1 MASISSGLAAIFP
14 ADGGGGKLGST
25 TPSRRGPPDE
35 NRHQSPSPSQFQ
47 EPPVSF
53 NRTPPIQNE
62 HLSTAPDSDPPLP
75 NTPGALA
82 PKLSGTSIT
91 LTMTSLCLSATLS
104 ALDMTIVTTAVPNI
118 VASLNSVAGYIW
130 VGSAFILGFTAV
142 TPVWGSVADL
152 WGRKPIILLALT
164 IFLTGSLL
172 CALAPNMDALIA
184 GRAVQGVGASGMGVM
199 VNTIIC
205 DLFSLRDRGLYLAVT
220 SVIWAVGS
228 AVGPVL
234 GGVFTTRLN
243 WRWCFWINLP
253 IGGVVFIVLVFFL
266 DLPSPNT
273 PVLAGLK
280 AIDWTGSALCMGGA
294 LMVLLALDFGDVVHP
309 WSSATVI
316 CLIVF
321 GAVAIGIF
329 LVNEWKFAANPV
341 LPLRLLSSWSK
352 AAAYSVFAFNAYVF
366 IGITYYLP
374 LYSQAVLGANALTS
388 GLYMLPL
395 IVSCS
400 LSAACAG
407 VFIQRTGRYRVLMY
421 AAQVLLISGTG
432 LLINLEFDK
441 NLAKLFTFQI
451 LTGIGVGLNIE
462 APVLAAQAATT
473 VRDTA
478 AVVATMGFLRSIATA
493 ISVVVGGVVFQ
504 NQMKAENLGLAE
516 VIGGELAGQFDGEN
530 ASAHVEDIGL
540 LSADQQVPVRQAYF
554 RALKT
559 VWIMYV
565 AFSGLALVLNL
576 FVSEHHLSDER
587 KAAVLGVDRGNPGLL
602 DQPAQGEEIPLET
615 TGRQQ
620 DNVQRLRNRVA

>member
-1 MASISSGLAAIFP
+1 MASLSSGLAVVYP
-14 ADGGGGKLGST
+14 ADEGSGKLRGIA
-25 TPSRRGPPDE
+25 PLRRGPPNE
-35 NRHQSPSPSQFQ
+35 NHHRTPSSPQFQ
-47 EPPVSF
+47 EQPASTDRAPS
-53 NRTPPIQNE
+53 IQDE
-62 HLSTAPDSDPPLP
+62 HLNYAPEPDPPLP
-75 NTPGALA
+75 SNPATAI

-118 VASLNSVAGYIW
+118 VASLDSVAGYIW

-164 IFLTGSLL
+164 IFLAGSLL
-172 CALAPNMDALIA
+172 CALAPHMDALIA
-184 GRAVQGVGASGMGVM
+184 GRAVK
-199 VNTIIC
+199 
-205 DLFSLRDRGLYLAVT
+205 GL
-220 SVIWAVGS
+220 
-228 AVGPVL
+228 GP
-234 GGVFTTRLN
+234 
-243 WRWCFWINLP
+243 
-253 IGGVVFIVLVFFL
+253 
-266 DLPSPNT
+266 
-273 PVLAGLK
+273 GLK

-321 GAVAIGIF
+321 GAVVIGIF

-400 LSAACAG
+400 LSAAFAG

-421 AAQVLLISGTG
+421 AAQVLLILGTG

-451 LTGIGVGLNIE
+451 LTGVGVGLNIE

-504 NQMKAENLGLAE
+504 NQMKAENQGLADI
-516 VIGGELAGQFDGEN
+516 IGGELADQFDGEN

-565 AFSGLALVLNL
+565 AFSGLALLLNL

-602 DQPAQGEEIPLET
+602 DQPAQREEIPLET

-620 DNVQRLRNRVA
+620 DNVHQLRNRAA

>member
-1 MASISSGLAAIFP
+1 MASISSGLAVVYP
-14 ADGGGGKLGST
+14 VDEGSGKFGSV
-25 TPSRRGPPDE
+25 TPLQRGPLDE
-35 NRHQSPSPSQFQ
+35 NHHQILSPPQFQ
-47 EPPVSF
+47 EPPISTI
-53 NRTPPIQNE
+53 RTPSIQDE
-62 HLSTAPDSDPPLP
+62 YLSNATDADPPLP
-75 NTPGALA
+75 SNPTTAV

-118 VASLNSVAGYIW
+118 VASLDSVAGYIW

-164 IFLTGSLL
+164 IFLAGSLL
-172 CALAPNMDALIA
+172 CALAPHMDALIA

-220 SVIWAVGS
+220 SVIWAAGS

-243 WRWCFWINLP
+243 WRWCFWINL
-253 IGGVVFIVLVFFL
+253 GGVVFIVLIFFL

-321 GAVAIGIF
+321 GAVVIGIF

-400 LSAACAG
+400 LSAAFAG
-407 VFIQRTGRYRVLMY
+407 VFIQRTGRYRMLMY
-421 AAQVLLISGTG
+421 AAQVLLILGTG

-451 LTGIGVGLNIE
+451 LTGVGVGLNIE

-504 NQMKAENLGLAE
+504 NQMKAENPDLVE
-516 VIGGELAGQFDGEN
+516 MIGGELAGQFDGEN
-530 ASAHVEDIGL
+530 ASAHVEDIAL
-540 LSADQQVPVRQAYF
+540 LAAEQQVPVRQAYF

-602 DQPAQGEEIPLET
+602 DQPAQGEEIPFET
-615 TGRQQ
+615 TGRQR
-620 DNVQRLRNRVA
+620 DNVHQLRNRAT